1 MWRLRC
7 PRTKSFDGSSLS
19 THTPWVISI
28 KSHAFKYHLHTDD
41 SQIYIFSQDLFP
53 ELQSYNISTWMSNKH
68 CKVHKSK
75 TEPPKSP
82 LKLALPGV
90 FLIWL
95 MAAPFFHSSGPN
107 LAVIPTPPPLTP
119 HVHLISKSCWIY
131 IQRISRIQPFLTIFT
146 ATTLDHI
153 TSISLLGYGVGLAAG
168 LSASALAPQSVLQSS
183 QSNQIR
189 SQIKP
194 SVGPISLRGKTISL

>member
-1 MWRLRC
+1 M
-7 PRTKSFDGSSLS
+7 
-19 THTPWVISI
+19 ISI

-41 SQIYIFSQDLFP
+41 LQICIFSQDLFP
-53 ELQSYNISTWMSNKH
+53 ELQSCNTSTWMSNKH

-107 LAVIPTPPPLTP
+107 LAVIPTSPPLTP
-119 HVHLISKSCWIY
+119 HLISKSCWIY
-131 IQRISRIQPFLTIFT
+131 SQRISRIQPFLTIFT
-146 ATTLDHI
+146 ATTLVHI
-153 TSISLLGYGVGLAAG
+153 TSISLLGYGIGLPAG
-168 LSASALAPQSVLQSS
+168 LSASALAPS
-183 QSNQIR
+183 QFSR
-189 SQIKP
+189 AARAIK
-194 SVGPISLRGKTISL
+194 SGVR